1 MTNVAACERFF
12 CPEVNVLWL
21 SLFHKLS
28 VSLRQIPTL
37 KSNII
42 CTLEGAVWYKTPP
55 GLHSH
60 LFWSLFYWKNVF
72 NSSNRKKTAPCES
85 LDVLI
90 VFSCSQVIPGS
101 PAGQIFESGLQMVS
115 HIICCFKRY
124 SVAKTDLADPSQVPC
139 DLSRDIY
146 VLACPRVM
154 AAATWRVDRSTK
166 QACVHFLLL
175 TSSAQFI
182 INLLLNRLLNQ
193 TVVTSSKDSFLIGS
207 HMVHYWLV
215 RSIFWSDALKPQIS
229 SSAVLRCMGT

>member
-1 MTNVAACERFF
+1 
-12 CPEVNVLWL
+12 
-21 SLFHKLS
+21 
-28 VSLRQIPTL
+28 
-37 KSNII
+37 
-42 CTLEGAVWYKTPP
+42 
-55 GLHSH
+55 
-60 LFWSLFYWKNVF
+60 
-72 NSSNRKKTAPCES
+72 
-85 LDVLI
+85 
-90 VFSCSQVIPGS
+90 
-101 PAGQIFESGLQMVS
+101 MVS

-193 TVVTSSKDSFLIGS
+193 TVVTSSIRLFSDWLTHGPLLTGQ
-207 HMVHYWLV
+207 VYLLV
-215 RSIFWSDALKPQIS
+215 RCSEATDLFFGCPSLYGDVKTFMNS
-229 SSAVLRCMGT
+229 GF